1 MHSGS
6 ILVTEPDMLKLAQ
19 RLDSQRRWPAL
30 EEDLRGG
37 LGPVLASAR
46 VVRDDDVPRDV
57 ITLNS
62 TVRAKD
68 VEVGTDHTHTLVMPV
83 HASEERGAVSVL
95 SPLGVALLGRREGD
109 EIEYRVPGSRTRRLT
124 VQSVLYQPEPASF
137 QRETVPFRP

>member
-19 RLDSQRRWPAL
+19 LLEGQSRWPAL
-30 EEDLRGG
+30 EEEHRGG
-37 LGPVLASAR
+37 LRPVLASAK
-46 VVRDDDVPRDV
+46 VVKDDEVPRDV

-68 VEVGTDHTHTLVMPV
+68 LEAGTDHTHALVMPV
-83 HASEERGAVSVL
+83 HASDVAGAVSVL

-109 EIEYRVPGSRTRRLT
+109 EIEYRVPGDTRRLM
-124 VQSVLYQPEPASF
+124 VEQVLYQPERASF

>member
-19 RLDSQRRWPAL
+19 LLEGQSRWPAL
-30 EEDLRGG
+30 EEEHRGG
-37 LGPVLASAR
+37 LCPVLASAQI
-46 VVRDDDVPRDV
+46 VRDDEVPRDV

-68 VEVGTDHTHTLVMPV
+68 VEAGTDHIHALVMPV
-83 HASEERGAVSVL
+83 HASDEGGLVSVL

-109 EIEYRVPGSRTRRLT
+109 EIEYRVPGDTRHLM
-124 VQSVLYQPEPASF
+124 VQEVLYQPERASF
-137 QRETVPFRP
+137 QREMAPFRK